1 MFSGLPI
8 LQIELSEKVV
18 NSDNFSSIN
27 FIGGMDIS
35 CNLYSKRL
43 FGCCS
48 LYSFPTLNWIAEGLE
63 EHITPYPYVPGFLGF
78 REAPA
83 LVSAYNKLETKPD
96 LILVDGHGIS
106 HPRGLGIASHVGV
119 LLNVPTIGVAKSLLV
134 GEVIGDDLVYKD
146 QVIGKALVTKKGAK
160 PLYIS
165 TGHRVSLN
173 TAVEIVLSCVAKLKA
188 PLPIQAAHV
197 GANQFRRATLSQ

>member
-1 MFSGLPI
+1 MFNGLSKQ
-8 LQIELSEKVV
+8 QIELSEKIEYY
-18 NSDNFSSIN
+18 DNFSSIYL
-27 FIGGMDIS
+27 IGGMDIS

-48 LYSFPTLNWIAEGLE
+48 LYSYPQLEWKQEGVD

-83 LVSAYNKLETKPD
+83 LVAAYHKLETKPD
-96 LILVDGHGIS
+96 LILVDGHGIA
-106 HPRGLGIASHVGV
+106 HPRSLGIASHVGV

-134 GEVIGDDLVYKD
+134 GELDGDNLVYNDK
-146 QVIGKALVTKKGAK
+146 VIAKALITKKGSK

-173 TAVEIVLSCVAKLKA
+173 TAVEIVKSCVGKLKA
-188 PLPIQAAHV
+188 PIPIQAAHN
-197 GANQFRRATLSQ
+197 GANQFRKKSV